1 MAFENSS
8 LDETATV
15 EDLFIQVDGA
25 RVHYQKAGS
34 GPALVL
40 IHGLV
45 GSARNWHRNIGELA
59 HDATVYAIDL
69 LNMGESDRVPGL
81 DASLKATADIVARWM
96 QAVGIEH
103 ADVAAVSHGGRSE

>member
-8 LDETATV
+8 IGETAAV
-15 EDLFIQVDGA
+15 KDLFVEVDGA

-45 GSARNWHRNIGELA
+45 GSARNWQRNIGELA

-69 LNMGESDRVPGL
+69 PNMGESDRIPGL
-81 DASLKATADIVARWM
+81 DASLKATADAVARWM
-96 QAVGIEH
+96 QAVGLAE
-103 ADVAAVSHGGRSE
+103 ADV